1 MPIAKLILYKA
12 LVNSDIGNNSL
23 SDKSP
28 NESDT
33 KALAFIENIREI
45 KEIIFFM
52 AHFFLI
58 N

>member
-45 KEIIFFM
+45 LYNET
-52 AHFFLI
+52 I
-58 N
+58 NRKWEGI